1 MPDYNFLLGAQVPQA
16 PNPLQLAG
24 QGLTLGNLAT
34 QNQLGQLNIQK
45 LTGMVQAMQDP
56 AVMNAWSQVM
66 SGSGGAPDFSPF
78 AKYGLGGQEL
88 MSNLLSAA
96 EKTAHMGADQATA
109 FKNRQEGA
117 KMEYQNLGNY
127 ANSIN
132 PDKDDPQV
140 VINAANS
147 IAQRLQAI
155 NPIAFNGMDQSS
167 PGAFLKSVATH
178 LMDPE
183 VQQKLALGPQELA
196 VKQGELALNEAKF
209 YNGEAFQDPASK
221 AWFIKMPT
229 GGGNWTVKPATW
241 QQPGVQAHNQ
251 PGAQAPSGAGVSV
264 QQPGGNGQPRINV
277 QNASPGEVA
286 AMNADI
292 ASGGNVF
299 TPAAGGAGAEPPVA
313 PLGTAPPPTQAGG
326 KLPTDASGAPVTGPN
341 FQTEAQ
347 IKEDITAAG
356 KEQEDATAKANAAAQ
371 IQSLVLE
378 QRNRA
383 ANGILSGQIMGQPE
397 FLKMANILA
406 PWLSD
411 KDYQTLSNSQAWTRQ
426 TNQIIALAVKQ
437 FAGSRIAAREL
448 PFFGGAK
455 ADATQTPMGMEETF
469 GDMYRIADQT
479 LQLKQQMDAYQAP
492 PGRAGL
498 VGFVPH
504 LTSTQLPPVQYNA
517 PNGKM
522 YNFDNL
528 MDAERWI
535 PRLNASA
542 QPSLPV
548 FGSTQPGIPQP

>member
-96 EKTAHMGADQATA
+96 EKTAHMSADQATA

-117 KMEYQNLGNY
+117 KMEYQILGNY
-127 ANSIN
+127 ANSVN
-132 PDKDDPQV
+132 PDTADPQV
-140 VINAANS
+140 VSDTANS
-147 IAQRLQAI
+147 VAQRLQAI
-155 NPIAFNGMDQSS
+155 NPTAFNGMDRSS

-196 VKQGELALNEAKF
+196 VKQGELALAEAK
-209 YNGEAFQDPASK
+209 YLNGEAFQDAGNKGWYIRIPA
-221 AWFIKMPT
+221 
-229 GGGNWTVKPATW
+229 GGGNWTIKPATW
-241 QQPGVQAHNQ
+241 GATGTQPTSQ
-251 PGAQAPSGAGVSV
+251 PGAQASSGAGVSV

-277 QNASPGEVA
+277 QNARPGEVA

-299 TPAAGGAGAEPPVA
+299 TPAAGGAGATPPIA
-313 PLGTAPPPTQAGG
+313 PPTQPGG

-406 PWLSD
+406 PYMS
-411 KDYQTLSNSQAWTRQ
+411 KEDYQTLSNSQAWTRQ

-479 LQLKQQMDAYQAP
+479 LQLKQQMDAYKAP

>member
-56 AVMNAWSQVM
+56 AVMSLWGQVM
-66 SGSGGAPDFSPF
+66 SGRNTGGLDFSPL
-78 AKYGLGGQEL
+78 AQYGLGGQEI
-88 MSNLLSAA
+88 MSNLLSSA
-96 EKTAHMGADQATA
+96 EKVSHMNADQQLA
-109 FKNRQEGA
+109 FKNQQEGA
-117 KMEYQNLGNY
+117 QMEYKNLGNI
-127 ANSIN
+127 ANGVN
-132 PDKDDPQV
+132 PATDDPQV
-140 VINAANS
+140 VINTANS
-147 IAQRLQAI
+147 VAQRLRAI
-155 NPIAFNGMDQSS
+155 NPTAFNGMDQSS
-167 PGAFLKSVATH
+167 PAAFLKNVATS
-178 LMDPE
+178 LMDPKT
-183 VQQKLALGPQELA
+183 QQELALAPQELA
-196 VKQGELALNEAKF
+196 VKQGELALKEAQF

-241 QQPGVQAHNQ
+241 QQPGVQAPNQ
-251 PGAQAPSGAGVSV
+251 PGAQPPAGAGVSV

-277 QNASPGEVA
+277 QNATPGEVA

-299 TPAAGGAGAEPPVA
+299 TPAAGGAGP
-313 PLGTAPPPTQAGG
+313 APPPATPGTTPPSGG
-326 KLPTDASGAPVTGPN
+326 QLPTGVGGAPVTGPG

-383 ANGILSGQIMGQPE
+383 ASGILSGQIMGQPE

-406 PWLSD
+406 PYMSAQ
-411 KDYQTLSNSQAWTRQ
+411 DYQTLSNSQAWTRQ

-528 MDAERWI
+528 MDAQKWI

-542 QPSLPV
+542 QSPLPV